1 MILGLLANSWTANY
15 EYSCSDTN
23 NLPLPL
29 QMQLSEKLKT
39 FTELFLYIFGISI
52 KFGTFCKEDELHSC
66 SFSEVIDSQRH
77 VYLNA

>member
-1 MILGLLANSWTANY
+1 
-15 EYSCSDTN
+15 
-23 NLPLPL
+23 
-29 QMQLSEKLKT
+29 MQLSEKLKT

-66 SFSEVIDSQRH
+66 SLSEVIDSQRH